1 MNIIWGVI
9 IAVGVFFLSYFG
21 FLFCSQT
28 NNSKYAKLK
37 QPILPI
43 LLFGFTGF
51 IGAYFLAVDPHDS
64 LFLPS
69 ITAPIFI
76 FTVALAYLLFSKR
89 VSANLFRFFF
99 ILAVCLCGTFLL
111 PTDFSLTENMLP
123 APIERIILALIWAV
137 FAFFFPLLNGVDGIL
152 SIHVLNV
159 SVGLVLLFIIGTLP
173 LLYASYA
180 CVFIG
185 LFLSFY
191 IFNRYP
197 ASLTLSKEDSQII
210 GLLLGGLCLLAT
222 QEGDSSCVLILNM
235 YYIYELTTST
245 FRKLLHFKR
254 NQSLADSSF
263 YSQLAAAGIAP
274 NNICDFIMRINL
286 VLLLMSC
293 FQVYSP
299 NYYTIVLLSLVAVF
313 WIVSRVT
320 SPEILGNGHFL
331 ITGSLFSMLRKGFS
345 DKPDSKDK

>member
-1 MNIIWGVI
+1 MNCTNL
-9 IAVGVFFLSYFG
+9 FFL
-21 FLFCSQT
+21 Q
-28 NNSKYAKLK
+28 
-37 QPILPI
+37 
-43 LLFGFTGF
+43 LL
-51 IGAYFLAVDPHDS
+51 II
-64 LFLPS
+64 S
-69 ITAPIFI
+69 IE
-76 FTVALAYLLFSKR
+76 LQ
-89 VSANLFRFFF
+89 
-99 ILAVCLCGTFLL
+99 FLL
-111 PTDFSLTENMLP
+111 
-123 APIERIILALIWAV
+123 
-137 FAFFFPLLNGVDGIL
+137 
-152 SIHVLNV
+152 
-159 SVGLVLLFIIGTLP
+159 
-173 LLYASYA
+173 
-180 CVFIG
+180 
-185 LFLSFY
+185 
-191 IFNRYP
+191 
-197 ASLTLSKEDSQII
+197 
-210 GLLLGGLCLLAT
+210 
-222 QEGDSSCVLILNM
+222 LNM

-263 YSQLAAAGIAP
+263 YSQLAAAGSAP